1 MVRSMLLLLLGF
13 LWKNCCHHLFE
24 TKNLLDV
31 RFRGLSHTCRT
42 LSRTSRSAEEREGDQ
57 TSCVYPHYGAH
68 VQQLAQCIL
77 FYGNAFVHVAR
88 LRIPPPTSRQQ
99 LRRLLLRSTIGMP
112 RWPGNTPRP
121 AMLQMLLQSML
132 KVERSVFATTGKAA
146 TNNMTVMG
154 LCITGKLCQ
163 RTLRFTTASYA
174 DTVRA
179 QEVLETY
186 AFPGKRNMGYLFA
199 YESKCHRVVASI
211 KEDEKG
217 QKQVTI
223 PPFRRPLTLSTSTT
237 TVSPTGKRPTIVSS
251 MGYLEQVER
260 FLSNMYVIS
269 PVLVGSASLDENNP
283 KAIHMI
289 PSCSSFQSFQ

>member
-1 MVRSMLLLLLGF
+1 MEELLSPP
-13 LWKNCCHHLFE
+13 
-24 TKNLLDV
+24 
-31 RFRGLSHTCRT
+31 FRDKKPPGRAIPWPLPHMSHVVQDKP
-42 LSRTSRSAEEREGDQ
+42 LSRRERRRPNKLCVSPLWRPCPATCAGYSILRECLCACGTAKNSTADV
-57 TSCVYPHYGAH
+57 TAAAPAPASSLNNWNPSC
-68 VQQLAQCIL
+68 
-77 FYGNAFVHVAR
+77 
-88 LRIPPPTSRQQ
+88 
-99 LRRLLLRSTIGMP
+99 
-112 RWPGNTPRP
+112 WPGNAPRP
-121 AMLQMLLQSML
+121 AMLQMPLQSML

-146 TNNMTVMG
+146 TNTMTVMG

-269 PVLVGSASLDENNP
+269 PVLVGPASLDENNP